1 MIQNGTKSDHLDLLG
16 GPGGEM
22 VQNGIKS
29 EHLDR
34 LGGPGGE
41 MVQNDNKSDHLD
53 RFVLQFYEICQQ
65 VVMEKS
71 ASVSCFNIIRFVS
84 KWYWKNR

>member
-22 VQNGIKS
+22 VQNGTKS
-29 EHLDR
+29 GHLDR

-41 MVQNDNKSDHLD
+41 MIQNGTKSDRLFWAFQAALTNPPESFWPS
-53 RFVLQFYEICQQ
+53 RQL
-65 VVMEKS
+65 
-71 ASVSCFNIIRFVS
+71 
-84 KWYWKNR
+84 